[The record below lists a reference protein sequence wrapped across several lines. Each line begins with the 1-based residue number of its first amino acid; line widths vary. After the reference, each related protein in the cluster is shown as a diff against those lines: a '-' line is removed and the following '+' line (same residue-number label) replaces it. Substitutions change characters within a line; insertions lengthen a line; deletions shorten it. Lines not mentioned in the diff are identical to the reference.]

1 MGLAWP
7 RVEDS
12 EKLQDRGA
20 RRQGVAACARR
31 ASLAASML
39 ARPFTALSRRRFT
52 LLGTVGV
59 SGAALGACGRPAP
72 GSVGVVTAASPELA
86 MSGIDPESG
95 TWQSAP
101 WADGA
106 GMVRW
111 LPYPPRGQVQVEH
124 SLGRVPTTVFVYLSF
139 MPTGVSPA
147 LAAGDLA
154 RVVEVDASTVTVW
167 NDTNGSYF
175 ARVVVG

>member
-1 MGLAWP
+1 M
-7 RVEDS
+7 S
-12 EKLQDRGA
+12 
-20 RRQGVAACARR
+20 
-31 ASLAASML
+31 S
-39 ARPFTALSRRRFT
+39 RPLSALSRRRFAW
-52 LLGTVGV
+52 LGTVGA
-59 SGAALGACGRPAP
+59 SGIALGACGRPAP
-72 GSVGVVTAASPELA
+72 GGVVVFTAASPELA
-86 MSGIDPESG
+86 MAGIDPESG

-101 WADGA
+101 WADCA
-106 GMVRW
+106 GVVRW
-111 LPYPPRGQVQVEH
+111 LPYPPRGQIQLEH

-154 RVVEVDASTVTVW
+154 RVVEVDASPVTVW